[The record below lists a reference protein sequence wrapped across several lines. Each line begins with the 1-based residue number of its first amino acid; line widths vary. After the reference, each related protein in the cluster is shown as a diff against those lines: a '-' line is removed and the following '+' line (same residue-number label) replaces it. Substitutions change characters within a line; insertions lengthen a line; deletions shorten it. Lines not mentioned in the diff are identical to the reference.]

1 MKYKIFFFIILL
13 FFVFF
18 PSYSFCSTK
27 LEGIDA
33 FPESY
38 QPYLKVLKQKH
49 PNWNFIALYT
59 NLDWNYVID
68 NENIFGKNLVPISYH
83 DNWKNTKD
91 GEYNVEVD
99 KGWVDS
105 SRKAVEYTMDARN
118 FLNEVRI
125 FQFEILSYDEKT
137 NNLDGI
143 EKILYGTEFYNKIV
157 EYKNSSGNNIV
168 TSDKYSDLILKG
180 GITSKVSTY
189 HLASRIKQEVGPFLS
204 HSSISGIVSG
214 FEGLYNFYNIGA
226 TSSSEPMGA
235 IKNGLQYAKDGKGAS
250 QEIKN
255 KYLIPWNTKEKAI
268 TGGAIF
274 IGASY
279 INIGQNTIYL
289 QKFDVNDEKG
299 GELFW
304 HQYMTNVLAPY
315 SESKLVYNGYKN
327 SGIFESGLT
336 FIIPVYDNM
345 PELPIE
351 SPSILDN
358 DFTSDN
364 TKMFANVSTK
374 LNVRSG
380 PGSSYEIITTLDS
393 KEQVTRIA
401 KGKQSGELWDRVIL
415 ENGIVGY
422 VFQSYLEPAPEI
434 QVSEIK
440 LSLEKT
446 TINKNERIKLG
457 IEILPIE
464 AENTQLEFLSSDN
477 SIAMI
482 DNDGNILGLISG
494 KCTITV
500 KASNNVSASIDINV
514 YSPVTDIGIDAT
526 DIVLEIGDEFN
537 LNVIIYPEDATNK
550 QVIFTS
556 QNNNIAS
563 IDNNGKIIA
572 KNIGNTKIIIKSLD
586 TNIEKS
592 INIQVIEKLDENELV
607 FDESLIINANE
618 IYGLD
623 YKNNTVNDIKNLIKT
638 NYDIKI
644 FNYKD
649 EELKEIDFVGT
660 GSKIRIYKDNNFLR
674 EYQLILYGDVN
685 GDGKINSVD
694 LLVLQRHI
702 LEIEKVD
709 GLFLKAGNINKNGKN
724 PNSVDLLFIQR
735 HILNL
740 KIIEQK

>member
-1 MKYKIFFFIILL
+1 
-13 FFVFF
+13 
-18 PSYSFCSTK
+18 
-27 LEGIDA
+27 
-33 FPESY
+33 
-38 QPYLKVLKQKH
+38 
-49 PNWNFIALYT
+49 
-59 NLDWNYVID
+59 
-68 NENIFGKNLVPISYH
+68 
-83 DNWKNTKD
+83 
-91 GEYNVEVD
+91 
-99 KGWVDS
+99 
-105 SRKAVEYTMDARN
+105 MDPRN

-204 HSSISGIVSG
+204 HSSISGTVSG

-274 IGASY
+274 IGSSY

-315 SESKLVYNGYKN
+315 SESKLVYNGYKD

-351 SPSILDN
+351 SPNILDN
-358 DFTSDN
+358 DFVSDN

-401 KGKQSGELWDRVIL
+401 RGKQSGELWDRVIL

-422 VFQSYLEPAPEI
+422 VFQSYLEPVPEI

-482 DNDGNILGLISG
+482 DNDGNILGLSSG

-660 GSKIRIYKDNNFLR
+660 GS
-674 EYQLILYGDVN
+674 
-685 GDGKINSVD
+685 
-694 LLVLQRHI
+694 
-702 LEIEKVD
+702 
-709 GLFLKAGNINKNGKN
+709 
-724 PNSVDLLFIQR
+724 
-735 HILNL
+735 
-740 KIIEQK
+740 

>member
-13 FFVFF
+13 FFAFF

-33 FPESY
+33 FPVNY
-38 QPYLKVLKQKH
+38 QLYLKVLKQKH

-59 NLDWNYVID
+59 DLDWNYVID

-83 DNWKNTKD
+83 DNWKNTKN

-105 SRKAVEYTMDARN
+105 SRKAVEYTMDPRN

-204 HSSISGIVSG
+204 HSSISGTVSG

-274 IGASY
+274 IGSSY

-315 SESKLVYNGYKN
+315 SESKLVYNGYKD

-351 SPSILDN
+351 SPNILDN
-358 DFTSDN
+358 DFVRDN
-364 TKMFANVSTK
+364 TKMSANVSTI

-401 KGKQSGELWDRVIL
+401 RGKQSGELWDRVIL

-422 VFQSYLEPAPEI
+422 VFQSYLEPVPEI

-446 TINKNERIKLG
+446 TINKNEKIKLG
-457 IEILPIE
+457 VEILPTEAGNTNIE
-464 AENTQLEFLSSDN
+464 FISSDN

-482 DNDGNILGLISG
+482 DNDGYILGLSSG
-494 KCTITV
+494 KCTITA

-514 YSPVTDIGIDAT
+514 YSPVTDIGIDT
-526 DIVLEIGDEFN
+526 NDIILEIGDIFN

-550 QVIFTS
+550 EIEFIS
-556 QNNNIAS
+556 QNTNIAS
-563 IDNNGKIIA
+563 IDNQGNIIA
-572 KNIGNTKIIIKSLD
+572 KEIGKTEIIVKSLD
-586 TNIEKS
+586 SKIEKS
-592 INIQVIEKLDENELV
+592 VNLQVIEKLNENELI
-607 FDESLIINANE
+607 FDETLVIKANE
-618 IYGLD
+618 IYG
-623 YKNNTVNDIKNLIKT
+623 KK
-638 NYDIKI
+638 
-644 FNYKD
+644 
-649 EELKEIDFVGT
+649 
-660 GSKIRIYKDNNFLR
+660 
-674 EYQLILYGDVN
+674 
-685 GDGKINSVD
+685 
-694 LLVLQRHI
+694 
-702 LEIEKVD
+702 
-709 GLFLKAGNINKNGKN
+709 
-724 PNSVDLLFIQR
+724 
-735 HILNL
+735 
-740 KIIEQK
+740 